1 MIADLQGRNH
11 GARRNLERLHDKGA
25 NEQRQEERHAD
36 RFRIFAEGRLTLD
49 ILLGVHGGLLFDFAQ
64 FIYDH
69 KSLPNQTFKAAR
81 KASWGISTLPTCFM
95 RFFPSFCRS
104 SSLRL
109 RVMSPPFDLAV
120 AASR

>member
-11 GARRNLERLHDKGA
+11 RARRNLERLHDKSA
-25 NEQRQEERHAD
+25 DEQRQEERRAD
-36 RFRIFAEGRLTLD
+36 RFRLCAEGRFTLD
-49 ILLGVHGGLLFDFAQ
+49 ILLAVHRGSLFDFAH
-64 FIYDH
+64 FIYGH
-69 KSLPNQTFKAAR
+69 KSLPDQTFKAAR